1 MQTTTTQLATTS
13 QQQLPTLMM
22 MDERTRFA
30 VLVSEI
36 IKGLQLMGVPMEDK
50 DKTAAAAAPIATM
63 VYDDFRGYTAAD
75 LRLAFD
81 GAARGLF
88 PVSIQHYN
96 TISARYVLAVLNA
109 YDHYRQERNNERLRA
124 QQRANSEK
132 HDEQW
137 NNTRRMVL
145 CGAWLRAMMGMQL
158 RWGMPFSSIIQGRLE
173 RMGFK
178 QNMDAKAARLAI
190 SELASDD
197 EYSLTDWLEGLV

>member
-1 MQTTTTQLATTS
+1 MENNKQLSLTNSTN
-13 QQQLPTLMM
+13 LPTLMM

-36 IKGLQLMGVPMEDK
+36 VAGLQLMGVPMEDK
-50 DKTAAAAAPIATM
+50 DKTAAAVAPIASM

-96 TISARYVLAVLNA
+96 TISARYVLAVLNS
-109 YDHYRQERNNERLRA
+109 YDHYRQERNNERLRT
-124 QQRANSEK
+124 QQRAQSDAHNT
-132 HDEQW
+132 QW
-137 NNTRRMVL
+137 DNTRRRVL
-145 CGAWLRAMMGMQL
+145 CGAWVRAMMGMPL

-173 RMGFK
+173 RMGYK
-178 QNMDAKAARLAI
+178 KDMDARHAQVTIR
-190 SELASDD
+190 ELTDDD

>member
-1 MQTTTTQLATTS
+1 MRNNQLPVSSTGN
-13 QQQLPTLMM
+13 LPTLMM

-36 IKGLQLMGVPMEDK
+36 VAGLQLMGVPMEDK
-50 DKTAAAAAPIATM
+50 DKTAAAVAPIASM

-96 TISARYVLAVLNA
+96 TISARYVLSVLNS

-124 QQRANSEK
+124 QQRAQSDAHVN
-132 HDEQW
+132 QW
-137 NNTRRMVL
+137 DNTRRRVL
-145 CGAWLRAMMGMQL
+145 CGAWVRAMMGYPL
-158 RWGMPFSSIIQGRLE
+158 RWGMPFMSIIQGRLE
-173 RMGFK
+173 RLGYRE
-178 QNMDAKAARLAI
+178 NMDARSAREAI
-190 SELASDD
+190 RELTDDD